1 MDASRDGIQKLM
13 TAEKE
18 AQAIVSAARE
28 GACAMATR
36 MWHRRG
42 CGVGA
47 RARVGTDECVFDAC
61 VSLAEKTARLRQ
73 AVEEAKGEIAAY
85 RAMREETYSK
95 MLREVRAR
103 ATRRISRRS
112 GRRRTRMTDWVDGF
126 YT

>member
-28 GACAMATR
+28 GACA
-36 MWHRRG
+36 
-42 CGVGA
+42 
-47 RARVGTDECVFDAC
+47 
-61 VSLAEKTARLRQ
+61 
-73 AVEEAKGEIAAY
+73 I
-85 RAMREETYSK
+85 
-95 MLREVRAR
+95 